1 MAQVGVPRL
10 HLAHNFQIL
19 LHLGE
24 LLALLVLDFFLVA
37 DRHEEVVFKRRDLQ
51 ILQQNCLAV
60 FFQLSH

>member
-1 MAQVGVPRL
+1 VAQVGVPRL

-37 DRHEEVVFKRRDLQ
+37 DRHEEVVFKRSDLQ

>member
-1 MAQVGVPRL
+1 VAQVGVPRL